1 MYNKAVKLFQFVG
14 DRTAEAIL
22 KDGFRDLL
30 FKDLKK
36 DGQDLKGVWLLNSID
51 RWQKELGGV
60 DIEGGQVM
68 LAVDIP
74 EDALTGLE
82 ILMMDNTSEIRG
94 FLVPASLVNSFG
106 QPKIADVDLNWPGL
120 LDDIYTEDIGEDPE

>member
-1 MYNKAVKLFQFVG
+1 MKLFQFVG

-22 KDGFRDLL
+22 KDGFSDLL

-36 DGQDLKGVWLLNSID
+36 DGQDLKGVWLLDSID
-51 RWQKELGGV
+51 CWQKELGGV

-82 ILMMDNTSEIRG
+82 IVIA
-94 FLVPASLVNSFG
+94 FLQAFVFAILTCLY
-106 QPKIADVDLNWPGL
+106 LNDAL
-120 LDDIYTEDIGEDPE
+120 HLH